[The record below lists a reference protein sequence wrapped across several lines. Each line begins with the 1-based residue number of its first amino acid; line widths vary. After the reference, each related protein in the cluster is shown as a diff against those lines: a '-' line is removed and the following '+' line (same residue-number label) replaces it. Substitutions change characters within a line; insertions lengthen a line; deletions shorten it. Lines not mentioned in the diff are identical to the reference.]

1 MHKKF
6 EWLRWAVHISAWG
19 TLAVLIALNF
29 LNNPNAINPILTF
42 EHQTGK
48 AALIFLILSLAGTPI
63 GFIFEWKDFSKRKKA
78 LGVYGFMFA
87 AVHLLV
93 FLWLDYGFQFK
104 FIWQVVKNTVYI
116 WFGLVAFIM
125 LMGLAVTSFKK
136 IKKRMKKSWKPLH
149 RLVYVIAPLVVI
161 HFLLIVKANIFT
173 LKGATREPLIYGG
186 IILFLLFVRIP
197 PIKRGLISLRTEIQD
212 RIRRTNPV

>member
-1 MHKKF
+1 MHKKI
-6 EWLRWAVHISAWG
+6 EWLRIAVHIGAWA
-19 TLAVLIALNF
+19 TLGVLIAINF
-29 LNNPNAINPILTF
+29 FNPNSVNPILTF

-48 AALIFLILSLAGTPI
+48 AALIFVILSLAGTPA

-78 LGVYGFMFA
+78 FGVYGFMLA
-87 AVHLLV
+87 AVHFLV

-104 FIWQVVKNTVYI
+104 FIMQVVKNTVYI
-116 WFGLVAFIM
+116 WFGLAAFII
-125 LMGLAVTSFKK
+125 LLALAVTSFKK
-136 IKKRMKKSWKPLH
+136 IKRLMKKNWKPLH

-186 IILFLLFVRIP
+186 IVLLLLLVRIP
-197 PIKRGLISLRTEIQD
+197 PIKHALISLRTEIQS
-212 RIRRTNPV
+212 RTRRTNPV